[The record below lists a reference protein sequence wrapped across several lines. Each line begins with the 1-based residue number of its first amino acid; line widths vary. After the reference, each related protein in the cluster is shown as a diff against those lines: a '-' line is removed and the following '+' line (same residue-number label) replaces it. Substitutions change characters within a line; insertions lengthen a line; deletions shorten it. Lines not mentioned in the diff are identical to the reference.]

1 MNFSFS
7 YLFPFLKQTKIRND
21 PDDTMVE
28 NELVSKSIINKSPKL
43 SLIHPATFPEYK
55 EERLS
60 DDSDTDI
67 AKYKKE
73 RLRDDSDTD
82 IASKNL
88 IILSPIPF
96 ELSSTSFRTTYDYYS
111 VVNIISKELRKCKCI
126 FDKSK
131 HFWLLEVNGIVL
143 RISIFGLNNV
153 RVIEVFSLNKN
164 SDFLKIYIKLKEKL
178 NNIQDKNNK
187 WMLEDSLNQFTS
199 II

>member
-7 YLFPFLKQTKIRND
+7 YLFPFLKQQQIG
-21 PDDTMVE
+21 DDTMVE
-28 NELVSKSIINKSPKL
+28 NELVVKSRTNKSPKL

-67 AKYKKE
+67 V
-73 RLRDDSDTD
+73 
-82 IASKNL
+82 SKNL
-88 IILSPIPF
+88 IILSPIPI

-111 VVNIISKELRKCKCI
+111 VVNIISKKLRKCKCI

-131 HFWLLEVNGIVL
+131 HFWLLEVNDIVL

-153 RVIEVFSLNKN
+153 RVIEVFSLTKN
-164 SDFLKIYIKLKEKL
+164 SDFWKIYIKLKEKL
-178 NNIQDKNNK
+178 NNIQDKNNE
-187 WMLEDSLNQFTS
+187 WMLEHSLNQFTS

>member
-7 YLFPFLKQTKIRND
+7 YLFPFLKQPKIRND

-28 NELVSKSIINKSPKL
+28 NELVVKSTINKSPKL
-43 SLIHPATFPEYK
+43 SLIHPASFPEYK

-67 AKYKKE
+67 V
-73 RLRDDSDTD
+73 
-82 IASKNL
+82 SKNL

-111 VVNIISKELRKCKCI
+111 VVNIISKKLKKCKCI

-131 HFWLLEVNGIVL
+131 HFWLLELNNNVVI

-153 RVIEVFSLNKN
+153 RVIELFSLTKN
-164 SDFLKIYIKLKEKL
+164 SDFWKIYLKLKEKL
-178 NNIQDKNNK
+178 NNIQDKNNE
-187 WMLEDSLNQFTS
+187 WMLSDFTP
-199 II
+199 IV